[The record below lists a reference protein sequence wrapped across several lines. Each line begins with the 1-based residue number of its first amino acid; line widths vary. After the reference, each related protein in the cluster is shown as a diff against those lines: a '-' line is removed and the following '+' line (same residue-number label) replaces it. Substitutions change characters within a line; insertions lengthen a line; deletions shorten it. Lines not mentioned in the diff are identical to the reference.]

1 MIEEIM
7 IDCCEIILREYRMED
22 VSALYEIT
30 LQPEVNEFIPG
41 AQATLEQRINWMEN
55 YEIPANKKF
64 RSSMPHLKDAGFLNL
79 GIILKETGEFIGFCN
94 TGIKDELPEPN
105 REIGY
110 AISKHYRNKGYSTL
124 AAKGLMGFLFEK
136 TVLETLNAVALTS
149 NSSSIRVLQKCGFQ
163 LSGEMEI
170 DGEQYFHYIIRK
182 RDWTSNYKNS
192 ST

>member
-1 MIEEIM
+1 MNEEIM
-7 IDCCEIILREYRMED
+7 IDCGEVILREYRMED
-22 VSALYEIT
+22 VPELYEIT
-30 LQPEVNEFIPG
+30 LQPEVYEFIPG
-41 AQATLEQRINWMEN
+41 AQATLEQRMNWMEN

-64 RSSMPHLKDAGFLNL
+64 RSSMPALKDAGYLNL
-79 GIILKETGEFIGFCN
+79 GIILKETGKFIGFCN

-163 LSGEMEI
+163 HAGEMEI
-170 DGEQYFHYIIRK
+170 DGERYFHYIIRK
-182 RDWTSNYKNS
+182 KDWASNSKKQP
-192 ST
+192 